1 MNNYRNISTL
11 KRQERFV
18 SVSPPSKI
26 MVVDDQ
32 PLSLLQAVDLVNY
45 DGYDSIECMDS
56 REVMELAFKYQP
68 DVILMDIFMP
78 EINGLEVAKRLKLQ
92 PQTKSIPIVLMSVTD
107 EPNLWQQ
114 ALKIGV
120 EEVILKPLE
129 YYYLH
134 QKIKSLTKFCSKG
147 FNPHK

>member
-1 MNNYRNISTL
+1 MSYYQNISTL
-11 KRQERFV
+11 ETQEKFV
-18 SVSPPSKI
+18 SIVSPPSKI

-32 PLSLLQAVDLVNY
+32 PLSLLQVVDLVNY
-45 DGYDSIECMDS
+45 DGYDSIECIDS
-56 REVMELAFKYQP
+56 REAIELARKHQP

-78 EINGLEVAKRLKLQ
+78 DINGLEVAQILKLQ

-120 EEVILKPLE
+120 EEVMLKPLE

-134 QKIKSLTKFCSKG
+134 QKIKNLS
-147 FNPHK
+147 HKKNICL

>member
-1 MNNYRNISTL
+1 MNSCQNILTL
-11 KRQERFV
+11 ETQERFGSV
-18 SVSPPSKI
+18 SVPSKI

-56 REVMELAFKYQP
+56 REVIQLVFRHQP

-78 EINGLEVAKRLKLQ
+78 EINGLEVAQILKLQ
-92 PQTKSIPIVLMSVTD
+92 PQTKLIPIVLMSVTD

-134 QKIKSLTKFCSKG
+134 HKIKSLR
-147 FNPHK
+147 HKKNLCL

>member
-1 MNNYRNISTL
+1 MSHYQNLSTL
-11 KRQERFV
+11 EAQEKSCSM
-18 SVSPPSKI
+18 SVPSKI

-32 PLSLLQAVDLVNY
+32 PFSLLQAVDLVNY

-56 REVMELAFKYQP
+56 REVIELVFKHKP

-78 EINGLEVAKRLKLQ
+78 EINGLEVAKILKLQ

-107 EPNLWQQ
+107 EPSLWQQ
-114 ALKIGV
+114 AQKIGV
-120 EEVILKPLE
+120 EEIIVKPLE

-134 QKIKSLTKFCSKG
+134 QKIKHLSHQKNLLL
-147 FNPHK
+147 

>member
-1 MNNYRNISTL
+1 MNNYPNISTL
-11 KRQERFV
+11 ERQERFV

-56 REVMELAFKYQP
+56 PEVIELAFKHQP

-78 EINGLEVAKRLKLQ
+78 EINGLEVAQILKLQ

-120 EEVILKPLE
+120 EEIILKPLE

-134 QKIKSLTKFCSKG
+134 QKIKNLS
-147 FNPHK
+147 HKKNICL